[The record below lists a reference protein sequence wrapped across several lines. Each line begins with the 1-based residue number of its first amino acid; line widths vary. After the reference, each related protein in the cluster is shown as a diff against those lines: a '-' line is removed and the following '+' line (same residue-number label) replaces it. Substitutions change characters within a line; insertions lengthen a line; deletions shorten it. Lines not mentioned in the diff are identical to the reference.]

1 MVVAVGRRVHEICLK
16 LARETRFV
24 ELGKACSVASWVRI
38 LHVCGCLGKRIIK
51 ANRMQVGR
59 WITAVYVHTVF
70 KEEIEES
77 KKNSTLSGGAGW
89 HDWVWKPAPTRGHP
103 RRRHHCSG
111 ELEKLQV

>member
-51 ANRMQVGR
+51 ASRMQVGR
-59 WITAVYVHTVF
+59 WITAVYVHTVVLF
-70 KEEIEES
+70 AQRNSKESDEICES
-77 KKNSTLSGGAGW
+77 K
-89 HDWVWKPAPTRGHP
+89 
-103 RRRHHCSG
+103 
-111 ELEKLQV
+111 